1 MDMGQMQEGTGSAKR
16 YEEARA
22 WLMVLIDNPD
32 KTVSIDEYKAQIRA
46 ARKAVAATH
55 KAWMASRG

>member
-1 MDMGQMQEGTGSAKR
+1 MAQMQDGTGSAER

-22 WLMVLIDNPD
+22 WLTVLIDNPD
-32 KTVSIDEYKAQIRA
+32 KTVSVDEYKAQIRT
-46 ARKAVAATH
+46 ARKAVAAAH